1 MDSAEEA
8 LNNIFGY
15 EQTDESPGFLLWQV
29 SNLWQRRIKRALA
42 PAGLTHVQFMLLAG
56 IYYLHS
62 RGDVVTQIRLA
73 GHAGTDKM
81 MTSNVVR
88 TLEKKELIVREG
100 HPTDSRAKMLE
111 ITAKGRDL
119 LKEAVPL
126 VEETD
131 RLFFEQ
137 LGYMGDLFRNAL
149 QELADQPREDR

>member
-1 MDSAEEA
+1 MKSAEES

-15 EQTDESPGFLLWQV
+15 GQTEESPGFLLWQV
-29 SNLWQRRIKRALA
+29 SNLWQRRIKRALD
-42 PAGLTHVQFMLLAG
+42 PMDLTHVQFMLLAG

-62 RGDVVTQIRLA
+62 RGETVTQIRLA

-88 TLEKKELIVREG
+88 TLEKKGLIVRQE

-111 ITAKGRDL
+111 ITQKGREL
-119 LKEAVPL
+119 LKEAVPV

-131 RLFFEQ
+131 RLFFDE
-137 LGYMGDLFRNAL
+137 LGYMEDLFRNTL
-149 QELADQPREDR
+149 QELADQPLQDG